1 MSTLVVTPVGDR
13 PMAPGG
19 AELGPLG
26 MPDGRVDEEAVVPL
40 WAPCEHPVTVHN
52 PVATTTTPH
61 TRSQSLRQ
69 RTISIYATLAAVTER
84 FGFCE
89 CCRP

>member
-1 MSTLVVTPVGDR
+1 
-13 PMAPGG
+13 MAPGG

-26 MPDGRVDEEAVVPL
+26 MSDGRADEDGGFPAEGVR
-40 WAPCEHPVTVHN
+40 APCEHPVTAKKLA
-52 PVATTTTPH
+52 ATTTAPNSRDQSPH
-61 TRSQSLRQ
+61 Q
-69 RTISIYATLAAVTER
+69 RTVSIYATLAAVMER